1 MRVFW
6 NCGSRLYALVT
17 SCMSS
22 INTSWGCVL
31 SLISDKGV
39 LSSINFCLTGTC
51 ASLLIAVN
59 FLFDEAIV
67 LTRVLALLSCGVSY
81 QSGALAVASSA
92 ETSVVITLNLVE
104 VCREFCP
111 EFCVDAL
118 EERCGW
124 PLVLSES
131 PTFELPLSPIFE
143 SAQSSL

>member
-17 SCMSS
+17 SCVSS
-22 INTSWGCVL
+22 INTSWCCVL

-67 LTRVLALLSCGVSY
+67 LTRVLALLYCGVSY
-81 QSGALAVASSA
+81 QSGALAAASSA

-104 VCREFCP
+104 VCREFFP

-143 SAQSSL
+143 SAWSSL